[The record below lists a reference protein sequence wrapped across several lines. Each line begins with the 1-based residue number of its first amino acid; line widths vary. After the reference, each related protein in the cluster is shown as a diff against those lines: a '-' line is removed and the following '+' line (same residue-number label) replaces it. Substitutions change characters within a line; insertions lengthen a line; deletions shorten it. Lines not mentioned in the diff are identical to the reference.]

1 MWNADTDNSGG
12 FEAKTLDDLS
22 WTIAN
27 HYAENMQDLPSIN
40 LVYYEH
46 NQGLRSTLSTDGMV
60 EFTETCEVEHQNLV
74 EEIQADDNHRDQVR
88 SDYLANLL

>member
-40 LVYYEH
+40 LVYYENAH
-46 NQGLRSTLSTDGMV
+46 SARSTLSTIGIV
-60 EFTETCEVEHQNLV
+60 EFTESCEVDFQNEI
-74 EEIQADDNHRDQVR
+74 EEIQAEDNHRDQVR